1 MLSKE
6 GFYAR
11 KTLHHAIFV
20 LFCTCSDYKTTV
32 KDGHAMKRI
41 NSTEIAKLAGVSRS
55 TVSRVIN
62 NYPNVPEA
70 TREHVMRIIKE
81 NHYFP
86 QLSGKMLT
94 GKHSHTIGLFW
105 ITDSTSIANDTL
117 SSRYFMSIVDEAAS
131 KNYLVLAMVV
141 RNLYDPENI
150 QFVRRIF
157 SEGRIDA
164 GIFVGA
170 DLNTPLISDL
180 LDAGEIL
187 GIFDYTDPAHHPN
200 MVAVNFEQNS
210 GEKIIDY
217 LYGIG
222 HRKIA
227 IINGNMARLSCIQR
241 NESFLR
247 GMQKHGLPIR
257 NEWLVYAGIT
267 KGGGYRAAKQL
278 LQNSVNDLPSVICAN
293 NDWAAYG
300 VYQALY
306 EQGISI
312 GDQIS
317 VIGID
322 GHPHNELALP
332 GLTSVEFNFREMF
345 SLLVDRVLDL
355 VETGKTAQNEYYLEG
370 KLIVRKSCK
379 EL

>member
-1 MLSKE
+1 
-6 GFYAR
+6 
-11 KTLHHAIFV
+11 
-20 LFCTCSDYKTTV
+20 
-32 KDGHAMKRI
+32 MKRI

-70 TREHVMRIIKE
+70 TRERVMRIIKE
-81 NHYFP
+81 NHYYP

-94 GKHSHTIGLFW
+94 SQKSGTIGLFW
-105 ITDSTSIANDTL
+105 VTDSTSIANDTL
-117 SSRYFMSIVDEAAS
+117 SSRYFMSIVDAAAAR
-131 KNYLVLAMVV
+131 NYLVLAMIV

-150 QFVRRIF
+150 QFVHRIF

-164 GIFVGA
+164 GIFVGV
-170 DLNTPLISDL
+170 DLNTPLINDL

-200 MVAVNFEQNS
+200 MVAVNFEQDS

-217 LYGIG
+217 LYGLG

-227 IINGNMARLSCIQR
+227 LVNGNMARLSCIHR

-257 NEWLVYAGIT
+257 NEWLAYAGIT
-267 KGGGYRAAKQL
+267 KRGGYKATMQM
-278 LQNSVNDLPSVICAN
+278 LQNHLDDLPTVICAN

-306 EQGISI
+306 ELNISI

-332 GLTSVEFNFREMF
+332 GLTSVEFDFKQMF
-345 SLLVDRVLDL
+345 SLLVDRVIELI
-355 VETGKTAQNEYYLEG
+355 ETGKAEQNDYYQEG
-370 KLIVRKSCK
+370 RLVIRNSCK
-379 EL
+379 TLL

>member
-1 MLSKE
+1 
-6 GFYAR
+6 
-11 KTLHHAIFV
+11 
-20 LFCTCSDYKTTV
+20 
-32 KDGHAMKRI
+32 MKRI

-81 NHYFP
+81 NHYYP

-94 GKHSHTIGLFW
+94 GQKSGTLGLFW
-105 ITDSTSIANDTL
+105 VTNSTSIANDTL

-131 KNYLVLAMVV
+131 KNYLVLAMIV
-141 RNLYDPENI
+141 RNLYDQENV

-170 DLNTPLISDL
+170 DLNTPVINDL

-200 MVAVNFEQNS
+200 MIAVNFEKDS

-217 LYGIG
+217 LYEIG

-227 IINGNMARLSCIQR
+227 LINGNMARLSCIHR
-241 NESFLR
+241 NESFLQ

-257 NEWLVYAGIT
+257 NEWLAYAGIT
-267 KGGGYRAAKQL
+267 KNGGYKAAMQL
-278 LQNSVNDLPSVICAN
+278 LQYSAGDLPTVICAN

-306 EQGISI
+306 ESNISI

-317 VIGID
+317 VVGID
-322 GHPHNELALP
+322 GHPHNELAYP
-332 GLTSVEFNFREMF
+332 GLTSVEFDFKEMF
-345 SLLVDRVLDL
+345 TILVDRVTDL
-355 VETGKTAQNEYYLEG
+355 IETGQTEQNEYYLEG
-370 KLIVRKSCK
+370 KLVIRNSCK
-379 EL
+379 KLAELPQ

>member
-1 MLSKE
+1 MNINE
-6 GFYAR
+6 I
-11 KTLHHAIFV
+11 LH
-20 LFCTCSDYKTTV
+20 
-32 KDGHAMKRI
+32 
-41 NSTEIAKLAGVSRS
+41 
-55 TVSRVIN
+55 
-62 NYPNVPEA
+62 
-70 TREHVMRIIKE
+70 
-81 NHYFP
+81 
-86 QLSGKMLT
+86 Q
-94 GKHSHTIGLFW
+94 
-105 ITDSTSIANDTL
+105 
-117 SSRYFMSIVDEAAS
+117 
-131 KNYLVLAMVV
+131 
-141 RNLYDPENI
+141 
-150 QFVRRIF
+150 QIF
-157 SEGRIDA
+157 SFIYYSVIA
-164 GIFVGA
+164 IYKV
-170 DLNTPLISDL
+170 
-180 LDAGEIL
+180 
-187 GIFDYTDPAHHPN
+187 
-200 MVAVNFEQNS
+200 S
-210 GEKIIDY
+210 GN
-217 LYGIG
+217 
-222 HRKIA
+222 RKAELA